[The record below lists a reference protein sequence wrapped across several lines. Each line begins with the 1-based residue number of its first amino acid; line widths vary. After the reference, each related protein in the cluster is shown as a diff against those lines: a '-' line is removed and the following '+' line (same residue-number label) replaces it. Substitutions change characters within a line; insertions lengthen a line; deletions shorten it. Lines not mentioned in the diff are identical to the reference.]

1 MRQFR
6 RAILCCLCLAALG
19 SAAQA
24 QVTRCTDA
32 HTGKVS
38 YTDGACS
45 SGEAAREVEPRRTP
59 EEILLD
65 RQLSAEALERK
76 QQRLQAENEAAQA
89 DAQRAADV
97 QRARAANAPLPQDYA
112 RSPECARS
120 RRNYDLLAG
129 EGPRST
135 QEHGQRLE
143 AAQRQMDLDCL
154 GPQGYAEIERARAA
168 QPRVVVVPPRYGI
181 GYPAPYPPPAV
192 FPQPFPTTPQRPPPR
207 LTQCS
212 DYRCTD
218 NQGNTYPRNGPGR
231 FPGQG
236 GVCRSNGGQAPC

>member
-1 MRQFR
+1 M
-6 RAILCCLCLAALG
+6 ACILRPTLFGLFLAGLCLG
-19 SAAQA
+19 AQA
-24 QVTRCTDA
+24 QVIRCTDA
-32 HTGKVS
+32 RTGKVT

-45 SGEAAREVEPRRTP
+45 SGEATREVEPRRTP

-76 QQRLQAENEAAQA
+76 QQRLQAENDAAQA
-89 DAQRAADV
+89 EARRAEDRN
-97 QRARAANAPLPQDYA
+97 RARAANAPLQQDYA

-120 RRNYDLLAG
+120 RRNYDMLAG

-135 QEHGQRLE
+135 QEYGQRLE

-154 GPQGYAEIERARAA
+154 GPQGYAEVERARAA
-168 QPRVVVVPPRYGI
+168 QPRVVVVPPRYSP
-181 GYPAPYPPPAV
+181 GYPPAV
-192 FPQPFPTTPQRPPPR
+192 FPQPFPTTPQPPPPR

-231 FPGQG
+231 FPGPG

>member
-1 MRQFR
+1 M
-6 RAILCCLCLAALG
+6 ACILRPTLFGLFLAGLCLG
-19 SAAQA
+19 AQA
-24 QVTRCTDA
+24 QVIRCTDA
-32 HTGKVS
+32 RTGKVT

-45 SGEAAREVEPRRTP
+45 SGEATREVEPRRTP

-76 QQRLQAENEAAQA
+76 QQRLQAENDAAQA
-89 DAQRAADV
+89 EARRAEDRN
-97 QRARAANAPLPQDYA
+97 RARAANAPLPQDYA

-120 RRNYDLLAG
+120 RRSYDMLAS
-129 EGPRST
+129 EGQRST
-135 QEHGQRLE
+135 QEQGQRLE

-154 GPQGYAEIERARAA
+154 GPQGYAEVERARAA
-168 QPRVVVVPPRYGI
+168 QPRVVVVPPRYSP
-181 GYPAPYPPPAV
+181 GYPPAV
-192 FPQPFPTTPQRPPPR
+192 FPQPFPTVPQPPPPR

-231 FPGQG
+231 FPGPG

>member
-1 MRQFR
+1 MI
-6 RAILCCLCLAALG
+6 RARHLVVGLCVAWLG
-19 SAAQA
+19 LGAQA

-32 HTGKVS
+32 RTGKVT
-38 YTDGACS
+38 YTDGICS
-45 SGEAAREVEPRRTP
+45 SSEATQEVEPRRSP

-89 DAQRAADV
+89 EAQRAVDRG
-97 QRARAANAPLPQDYA
+97 RARAANAPLPQDYA

-120 RRNYDLLAG
+120 RRGYDMLAG

-135 QEHGQRLE
+135 QEYEQRLE

-154 GPQGYAEIERARAA
+154 GPQGYAEVERARAA

-181 GYPAPYPPPAV
+181 GYPAPYPPVV
-192 FPQPFPTTPQRPPPR
+192 FPQQPQKPPPR

>member
-1 MRQFR
+1 M
-6 RAILCCLCLAALG
+6 ACILRPALYGLFLAGLCLG
-19 SAAQA
+19 AQA

-32 HTGKVS
+32 RTGKVT

-45 SGEAAREVEPRRTP
+45 GGEAAREVEPRRTP

-65 RQLSAEALERK
+65 RQLSAEALDRK

-89 DAQRAADV
+89 DAQRAADL

-181 GYPAPYPPPAV
+181 GYPAP
-192 FPQPFPTTPQRPPPR
+192 FPTVPQKPPPR

-231 FPGQG
+231 FPGPG